1 MTPAQK
7 AATALLGAPVG
18 HDQNCSWHTKIPGGQ
33 RPYGCNCGYMDYWLD
48 EPKPESIPTIDD
60 EKHDRDRLRQW
71 LLACIGRRPTD
82 LRTAIGEEAL
92 QLILKPITADLEIL
106 SLQEAEKHLTRF

>member
-7 AATALLGAPVG
+7 AATALLDAKSLEEHPFYQSAMASNPDDFVRSEIPYSLRGATFYT
-18 HDQNCSWHTKIPGGQ
+18 Q
-33 RPYGCNCGYMDYWLD
+33 
-48 EPKPESIPTIDD
+48 DD
-60 EKHDRDRLRQW
+60 EAHDRDRLRQW
-71 LLACIGRRPTD
+71 LLACIGGRPTD

-92 QLILKPITADLEIL
+92 QLILKPLTADLEIL